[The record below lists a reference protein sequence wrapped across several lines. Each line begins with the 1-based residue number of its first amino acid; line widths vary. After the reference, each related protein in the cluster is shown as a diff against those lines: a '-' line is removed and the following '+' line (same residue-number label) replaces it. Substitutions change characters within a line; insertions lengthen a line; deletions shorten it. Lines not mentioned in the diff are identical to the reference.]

1 MDRSN
6 KGKRFPAEILTDS
19 EVDALIEAC
28 SSRAPTG
35 IRNRALIV
43 LLYRGGLRISEA
55 LALKPKDLDAEL
67 GSIRVL
73 EGKGKKDRTIGL
85 DPASFAVIGRWLDE
99 RRSRRIN
106 GRARLLCTLE
116 GKPLKDAY
124 VRALFKRLGKKARIE
139 KRVHPHG
146 LRHSHAAQLAQEGL
160 PVNVIQAQ
168 LGHSS
173 LATTSLYLDHIAPQQ
188 LIDLMKQ
195 RKWNTRI
202 K

>member
-6 KGKRFPAEILTDS
+6 KGKRFPVEVLTDS

-28 SSRAPTG
+28 SSRAPTA

-43 LLYRGGLRISEA
+43 LLYRAGLRISEA
-55 LALKPKDLDAEL
+55 LALKPKDLDADA

-73 EGKGKKDRTIGL
+73 EGKGSKARTVGL
-85 DPASFAVIGRWLDE
+85 DPASFAVIQRWMDE
-99 RRSRRIN
+99 RKRRCIN
-106 GRARLLCTLE
+106 GHALLLCTLK
-116 GKPLKDAY
+116 GKPLEAAY
-124 VRALFKRLGKKARIE
+124 VRALFKRLAKKAGIE

-146 LRHSHAAQLAQEGL
+146 LRHSHAAQLAREGL

-188 LIDLMKQ
+188 LIEIMKS